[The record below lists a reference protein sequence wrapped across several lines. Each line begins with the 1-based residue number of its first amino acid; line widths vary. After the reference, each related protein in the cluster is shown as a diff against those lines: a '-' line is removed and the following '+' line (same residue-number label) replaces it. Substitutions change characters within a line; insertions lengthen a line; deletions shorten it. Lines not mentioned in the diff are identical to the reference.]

1 VLKKTRIGADWHKR
15 LRFRGSDWQVLVSQA
30 PFEFGRVENKHFSSL
45 AQYCVVSALAL
56 VVYAIANAS
65 FLFNVIASGK
75 LALMVRTLDDAF
87 VTLASLFAAYQL
99 NQAARG
105 FRKIVNTQGEDLALL
120 NLSSQKLRL
129 VFASLAVMLVSLAI
143 RFILDYPA
151 LINWIKAA

>member
-1 VLKKTRIGADWHKR
+1 
-15 LRFRGSDWQVLVSQA
+15 
-30 PFEFGRVENKHFSSL
+30 
-45 AQYCVVSALAL
+45 
-56 VVYAIANAS
+56 
-65 FLFNVIASGK
+65 
-75 LALMVRTLDDAF
+75 MVRTLDDAF

>member
-1 VLKKTRIGADWHKR
+1 
-15 LRFRGSDWQVLVSQA
+15 
-30 PFEFGRVENKHFSSL
+30 
-45 AQYCVVSALAL
+45 
-56 VVYAIANAS
+56 
-65 FLFNVIASGK
+65 
-75 LALMVRTLDDAF
+75 MVRTLDDAF

-129 VFASLAVMLVSLAI
+129 VFASLAVMLISLAV